1 MKKVLIGGFFSL
13 IGSIWALTVVFVA
26 GNNMVSMANP
36 SRKIFDHSGGTEFNI
51 CIYFIYCTCNFWNL
65 YNGS

>member
-26 GNNMVSMANP
+26 GDQLVSMSNP
-36 SRKIFDHSGGTEFNI
+36 SRKIFAASSATEFDI
-51 CIYFIYCTCNFWNL
+51 CI
-65 YNGS
+65 